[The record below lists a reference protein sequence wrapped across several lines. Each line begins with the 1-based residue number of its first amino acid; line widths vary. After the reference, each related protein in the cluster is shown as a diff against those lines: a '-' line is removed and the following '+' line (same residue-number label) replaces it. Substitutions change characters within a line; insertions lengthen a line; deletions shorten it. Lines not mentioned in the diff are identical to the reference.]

1 MWGWGGVGVLALK
14 TGPLVT
20 LHGPTVFHVKM
31 QCEGLVHSCPY
42 NLWQVY
48 VPQECLAIHSRW
60 AARRQLS
67 QTHGCPVQ
75 RG

>member
-48 VPQECLAIHSRW
+48 VPQGCLAIH
-60 AARRQLS
+60 
-67 QTHGCPVQ
+67 
-75 RG
+75 